1 MQQMAYNGDTDLDDK
16 HTMEKFIR
24 CMTKKYDQMVLS
36 IETLLNFRQLSVE
49 DVTEHLKAV

>member
-1 MQQMAYNGDTDLDDK
+1 MEQMAYNGDTDLDDK
-16 HTMEKFIR
+16 HTTEKFIR